1 MVGWRELLDG
11 RVELNFGSKS
21 LPSLQHPPSSSIGFS
36 SRCFMFSRSIGLYR
50 SSQAARRFFNQ
61 AGSAPLAPPS
71 VRLPPHRSSSAL
83 RSVSMS
89 SAMQVDEIVPTLT
102 EGQTTFGNFELG
114 TSSLSLSFFPI
125 SPLSFPPNKKKAQE
139 LKLTLLPFPSLPS
152 QILHRSQLN
161 HLHPKMAFHQNRSL
175 LRLVRYRR
183 SHRLGNLHHPNRSLR
198 RPRTSS
204 HSRTRSLPGI
214 RKVPVQGDLGQL
226 GQQVLRRRDERLD
239 RYGSYGVYDWVC
251 WRGRVLEDLAG

>member
-1 MVGWRELLDG
+1 VDG
-11 RVELNFGSKS
+11 RVELNFGSMS

-125 SPLSFPPNKKKAQE
+125 SPLSSTKQE
-139 LKLTLLPFPSLPS
+139 KSSPSFPSLPS